1 MSKGIGIYFEHPT
14 WFEPLFSALDRRG
27 LEYEKIDAA
36 THSYDPEASPVCDL
50 LFNRM
55 SASAYLRGNASA
67 IFYTRGFLATI
78 ERAGV
83 RVINGY
89 EAYQI
94 EISKALQL
102 SLFRSLGLKA
112 PKTRVIN
119 SIRELGAIE
128 GLDFPLIVKPNI
140 GGRGAGIDRQK
151 SAARSQGLYRRDR
164 IDGVMEL
171 IPVRRSCQAMLT
183 CQFLPSQR

>member
-36 THSYDPEASPVCDL
+36 THSYNPEAAPIYGL

-67 IFYTRGFLATI
+67 IFYTRGFLANL
-78 ERAGV
+78 ERSGV

-89 EAYQI
+89 DAYQF
-94 EISKALQL
+94 EISKA
-102 SLFRSLGLKA
+102 RE
-112 PKTRVIN
+112 
-119 SIRELGAIE
+119 SIAT
-128 GLDFPLIVKPNI
+128 FP
-140 GGRGAGIDRQK
+140 
-151 SAARSQGLYRRDR
+151 
-164 IDGVMEL
+164 E
-171 IPVRRSCQAMLT
+171 
-183 CQFLPSQR
+183 

>member
-1 MSKGIGIYFEHPT
+1 MSKGIGVYFEHPT
-14 WFEPLFSALDRRG
+14 WFEPLFSALDRHR

-36 THSYDPEASPVCDL
+36 THSYDPEAAPDYDL

-67 IFYTRGFLATI
+67 IFYTRAFLGNL

-89 EAYQI
+89 DAYQY

-102 SLFRSLGLKA
+102 TLFRSLGLRS
-112 PKTRVIN
+112 PKTVIIN
-119 SIRELGAIE
+119 SLDQLKAI
-128 GLDFPLIVKPNI
+128 
-140 GGRGAGIDRQK
+140 
-151 SAARSQGLYRRDR
+151 
-164 IDGVMEL
+164 
-171 IPVRRSCQAMLT
+171 
-183 CQFLPSQR
+183 